1 MPENDTTQ
9 PKGQWGGRREGSGR
23 PSGSRNFTTVM
34 RDSML
39 AEIRSRTHDVTNDLF
54 RAQLTLA
61 LGYSELWKIEKELV
75 VGPKGGQKY
84 VKKKPVRV
92 TDNAEI
98 EDYLCALV
106 DEANGVDPAEDDS
119 EETTYYYI
127 VKVPP
132 NNAALEALQERTLG
146 KVPQQVGIG
155 NPDGSP
161 LSEST
166 DPAVIADMAKKLN
179 DLHRAAGIRGDGAL
193 PSPLGREALDQD
205 L

>member
-1 MPENDTTQ
+1 MPENTPQET
-9 PKGQWGGRREGSGR
+9 KGQWGGRREGSGR

-92 TDNAEI
+92 TDTAEI
-98 EDYLCALV
+98 EEYLCALV
-106 DEANGVDPAEDDS
+106 DEANGVDPVEDGG
-119 EETTYYYI
+119 EEPTYYYI

-155 NPDGSP
+155 NPDGTP
-161 LSEST
+161 LAEST
-166 DPAVIADMAKKLN
+166 DPAIIRELAAKVN
-179 DLHRAAGIRGDGAL
+179 DLHRAAGIRGDGAI
-193 PSPLGREALDQD
+193 PSPLGQEARHQD
-205 L
+205 